1 MHASDTVA
9 GENPYF
15 RGTWDILFSNN
26 AGEENSN
33 SELVLTITTIELML
47 SQKKN

>member
-1 MHASDTVA
+1 MKP

-15 RGTWDILFSNN
+15 RGTLDKLISDN

-33 SELVLTITTIELML
+33 SKLVLTITTIGIIL